1 MKQNVKNDTF
11 VYDDFLVGLAENRLT
26 DKRYYEKVCKFKEND
41 YGFLGNGKQN
51 TETQAIKIY
60 DTRCTG

>member
-41 YGFLGNGKQN
+41 YGF
-51 TETQAIKIY
+51 
-60 DTRCTG
+60 